1 MKLTAFAFA
10 FFLLFSSA
18 CTEKVADGL
27 LNDLSGH
34 SMKIIPDKPGTKDDI
49 KLIVYDD
56 CAYNTLSKNKRTGK
70 IIDIE
75 KQFNSMMKWPCVQ
88 RNDTIP
94 IGKLP
99 EGTYTVNYKLL
110 DISTQVTQPIAFST
124 SFDLVVSR

>member
-1 MKLTAFAFA
+1 MKLTVCAYVI
-10 FFLLFSSA
+10 FLLFSIA
-18 CTEKVADGL
+18 CKKEVKD
-27 LNDLSGH
+27 DLSINQIE
-34 SMKIIPDKPGTKDDI
+34 SLMKIFPESPSSKDEI
-49 KLIVYDD
+49 KLVIYDD